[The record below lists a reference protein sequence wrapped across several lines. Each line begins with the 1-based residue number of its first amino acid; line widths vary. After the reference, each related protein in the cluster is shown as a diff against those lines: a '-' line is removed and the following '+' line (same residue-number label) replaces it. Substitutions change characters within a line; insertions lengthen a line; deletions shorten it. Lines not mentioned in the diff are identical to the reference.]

1 MRMGF
6 LLVFLMAALAAAPSW
21 ALPLFARQTGQNCQA
36 CHAGGQFPELTAYGR
51 MFKLTGYT
59 LGERTVPLAA
69 MVLASRSSVANTS
82 RSADPAADF
91 QKNDEAFVATAS
103 LFLGGKVT
111 DRIGAFTQITYDPYA
126 TQDAAGQFHGHS
138 SVDNVDLRYADRFVS
153 PDRDLIVG
161 ISLNNNP
168 SVSDPWN
175 TAAAWMQYVPVPT
188 PTSSRFVDG
197 AAPYPGYG
205 AAAPL
210 AGITGYA
217 FWNRTIYAELG
228 GYRSAR
234 GALRFMSA
242 GVADDELTRL
252 RGLNPYWRLA
262 WNREWGPN
270 SLMIGTSGMHARFD
284 DLHRT
289 RDLIVDAQ
297 YQYLLDPHS
306 VTVQLVHERSRVD
319 DGDSTQLWR
328 AKSTYV
334 YNAKYG
340 ASAGFFDLAGNTDP
354 ASQAANPVDGNISGN
369 PGTRG
374 YALEAFWM
382 PVQYV
387 RVGVQYTGYTR
398 FNGASRNYDGFG
410 RDARD
415 NNTLFLYLWGA
426 Y

>member
-1 MRMGF
+1 MRTGLLAVF
-6 LLVFLMAALAAAPSW
+6 LLAALAPAPSR

-69 MVLASRSSVANTS
+69 MVVASRSGVANTS
-82 RSADPAADF
+82 KSADPAADF
-91 QKNDEAFVATAS
+91 QKNNEAFVATAS

-111 DRIGAFTQITYDPYA
+111 DRVGAFAQVTYDPYA
-126 TQDAAGQFHGHS
+126 TQDASGTFHGHS
-138 SVDNVDLRYADRFVS
+138 SVDNVDVRYADRFVS

-161 ISLNNNP
+161 VSLNNSP

-205 AAAPL
+205 AGAPI
-210 AGITGYA
+210 AGITAYV

-234 GALRFMSA
+234 GAFRFLSA
-242 GVADDELTRL
+242 GVDADELTRIN
-252 RGLNPYWRLA
+252 GLSPYWRLA
-262 WNREWGPN
+262 YNREWGAH
-270 SLMIGTSGMHARFD
+270 SLMVGTSGMD
-284 DLHRT
+284 TSSPLHRT
-289 RDLIVDAQ
+289 RDSTLDAQ

-306 VTVQLVHERSRVD
+306 VTVQLVQERSRID
-319 DGDSTQLWR
+319 DDDATHLWR

-340 ASAGFFDLAGNTDP
+340 ASAGFFDLAGQTNP
-354 ASQAANPVDGNISGN
+354 ANAAANPVDGNISGN

-374 YALEAFWM
+374 YTLEAFWM
-382 PVQYV
+382 PVQYA

-398 FNGASRNYDGFG
+398 FNGASHNYDGFG

-415 NNTLFLYLWGA
+415 NNTVFLYLWGA